1 MDTTSHITKSKQA
14 GQLERE
20 GEMKGQT
27 GDLEMKLTLWHELET
42 LQQRGKKKAVT
53 AFKME
58 LENFI
63 NGIIRY
69 GTHRQTRA

>member
-27 GDLEMKLTLWHELET
+27 SDLEMKLTLWHELET
-42 LQQRGKKKAVT
+42 LQQRGKKKKAVT

-58 LENFI
+58 LEKFI
-63 NGIIRY
+63 NGII
-69 GTHRQTRA
+69 

>member
-1 MDTTSHITKSKQA
+1 
-14 GQLERE
+14 
-20 GEMKGQT
+20 MKGQT

-42 LQQRGKKKAVT
+42 LQQRGKKKKKKAVT

-63 NGIIRY
+63 NGIIQY
-69 GTHRQTRA
+69 GTHRQTRT